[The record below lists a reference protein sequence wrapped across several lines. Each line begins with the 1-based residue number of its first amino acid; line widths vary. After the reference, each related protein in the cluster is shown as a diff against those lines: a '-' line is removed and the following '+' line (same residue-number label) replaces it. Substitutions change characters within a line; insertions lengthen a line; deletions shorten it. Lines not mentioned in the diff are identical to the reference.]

1 MKSLS
6 FLPLRLFTLAGLAS
20 LSFCFY
26 GKGSPSSDLDLDER
40 PEAQLSGGL
49 ELPVWGVAESREGF
63 DVRIWPEGV
72 LTWLEQENLRDLIA
86 DPEVTEEEKKSL
98 REILEQQLA
107 YHHS

>member
-1 MKSLS
+1 M
-6 FLPLRLFTLAGLAS
+6 PA
-20 LSFCFY
+20 
-26 GKGSPSSDLDLDER
+26 
-40 PEAQLSGGL
+40 AQRSEGF

-63 DVRIWPEGV
+63 DVRIWPDEV

-107 YHHS
+107 YNHR